1 MGAYE
6 YRALD
11 ENGREKKGL
20 LEGDTA
26 RAVRA
31 ALREKKL
38 LPIDVNEVAERGSK
52 KKKEAK
58 GGLTLGSGLSATELA
73 LITRQLATM
82 FRAGL
87 PLDEALQAV
96 AEQNDK
102 PRPKKILLG
111 VRSRVLEGHTMASGL
126 GDFPRAFPELYR
138 ATVAAGEQSGNLDG
152 VLERLADYA
161 EAQQTLRGKVLEA
174 LAYPAFLTLAAL
186 GIVIF
191 LLLTVVPPV
200 VEVFEDM
207 KMEVPDLTRALIFA
221 SGFLQNYGLVLLIGL
236 GVIGGAIYML
246 LQQKGPRRAYHN
258 FLLKVPVVGRFVRS
272 ANTAQFART
281 LSIMASSGVP
291 VISAMGIAASVVTNL
306 PMREAIDVATERV
319 REGASIGK
327 SLDVSKLF
335 PPMTMRLIASGE
347 ASGELD
353 SMLLRA
359 ADSQEQELETLRK
372 MLTSLLAPFMVL
384 VMGAI
389 VLMIVMAILLPIFEL
404 NTSTF

>member
-11 ENGREKKGL
+11 QNGREKKGL

-26 RAVRA
+26 RAVRQM
-31 ALREKKL
+31 LREKKL
-38 LPIDVNEVAERGSK
+38 LPVDVTEVAERRTR
-52 KKKEAK
+52 KKKESRAFSV
-58 GGLTLGSGLSATELA
+58 GSGLSGTELA

-96 AEQNDK
+96 AEQNEK

-111 VRSRVLEGHTMASGL
+111 VRARVLEGHTMASGL
-126 GDFPRAFPELYR
+126 GDYPKAFPDLYR

-161 EAQQTLRGKVLEA
+161 ESQQTMRGKVLEA
-174 LAYPAFLTLAAL
+174 MVYPIFLTLAAV
-186 GIVIF
+186 GIVVF

-200 VEVFEDM
+200 VQVFEDM
-207 KMEVPDLTRALIFA
+207 KMEVPFLTRALIMMSA
-221 SGFLQNYGLVLLIGL
+221 FLQDYGFFLFIGL
-236 GVIGGAIYML
+236 SAIGFGIYML
-246 LQQKGPRRAYHN
+246 LKQTGPRRAWHRT
-258 FLLKVPVVGRFVRS
+258 LLKMPVVGGFVRA

-291 VISAMGIAASVVTNL
+291 VITAMGIASSVVTNL
-306 PMREAIDVATERV
+306 PMREAIDVAAERV
-319 REGASIGK
+319 REGASIAK
-327 SLDVSKLF
+327 SLDVSKIF
-335 PPMTMRLIASGE
+335 PPMTMRLISSGE

-353 SMLLRA
+353 DMLLRA

-384 VMGAI
+384 VMGGI
-389 VLMIVMAILLPIFEL
+389 VLVIVMAILLPIFEL

>member
-6 YRALD
+6 YRAVD
-11 ENGREKKGL
+11 QKGREKKGL

-26 RAVRA
+26 RSVRQM
-31 ALREKKL
+31 LRDKQL
-38 LPIDVNEVAERGSK
+38 LPVEVKEVVDRGGK
-52 KKKEAK
+52 KKKDKPGIAIGNK
-58 GGLTLGSGLSATELA
+58 LGATELA

-96 AEQNDK
+96 AEQNEK
-102 PRPKKILLG
+102 ARPKKIMLG
-111 VRSRVLEGHTMASGL
+111 VRSRVLEGHTLASGL
-126 GDFPRAFPELYR
+126 GEFPRAFPDLYR

-161 EAQQTLRGKVLEA
+161 ESQQALRGKIIEA
-174 LAYPAFLTLAAL
+174 LVYPAFLTLAAA

-191 LLLTVVPPV
+191 LMLTVVPPV
-200 VEVFEDM
+200 VAVFEDM
-207 KMEVPDLTRALIFA
+207 QMDVPWQTE
-221 SGFLQNYGLVLLIGL
+221 LLIAMSQFVQTRGL
-236 GVIGGAIYML
+236 ALLAILTVVIGGAIL
-246 LQQKGPRRAYHN
+246 VLRQPGPKRAWHST
-258 FLLKVPVVGRFVRS
+258 LLKLPVVGKFVRS

-281 LSIMASSGVP
+281 LSIMAQSGVP
-291 VISAMGIAASVVTNL
+291 VLTAMGIGASVVTNV

-319 REGASIGK
+319 REGASIAK
-327 SLDVSKLF
+327 SLDVGKLF

-359 ADSQEQELETLRK
+359 ADSQEQELETIRK
-372 MLTSLLAPFMVL
+372 MLTSLLAPVMVL
-384 VMGAI
+384 VMGVI
-389 VLMIVMAILLPIFEL
+389 VLFIVMAILLPIFDM
-404 NTSTF
+404 NTASF

>member
-11 ENGREKKGL
+11 HNGREKKGL

-26 RAVRA
+26 RAVRQM
-31 ALREKKL
+31 LREKQL
-38 LPIDVNEVAERGSK
+38 LPVEVTEVADRG
-52 KKKEAK
+52 KKKERR
-58 GGLTLGSGLSATELA
+58 GISFGSGLSGTELA

-102 PRPKKILLG
+102 PRPKRILLG
-111 VRSRVLEGHTMASGL
+111 VRARVMEGHTLADGL
-126 GDFPRAFPELYR
+126 GNFPKAFPELYR

-174 LAYPAFLTLAAL
+174 MVYPAFLTLAAIA
-186 GIVIF
+186 IVVF

-200 VEVFEDM
+200 VQVFEDM
-207 KMEVPDLTRALIFA
+207 KMELPLLTHMLIAMSEFLQAYGFYVLFGLALVVALIY
-221 SGFLQNYGLVLLIGL
+221 SI
-236 GVIGGAIYML
+236 
-246 LQQKGPRRAYHN
+246 LQQTGPRRAWHRV
-258 FLLKVPVVGRFVRS
+258 LLDLPVVGRFVRAS
-272 ANTAQFART
+272 NTAQFTRT

-291 VISAMGIAASVVTNL
+291 VISAMNIASSVVTNL
-306 PMREAIDVATERV
+306 PMRDAIDVAAERV

-353 SMLLRA
+353 HMLARA

-372 MLTSLLAPFMVL
+372 MLTSLLAPVMVL
-384 VMGAI
+384 LMGGI
-389 VLMIVMAILLPIFEL
+389 VLVIVMAILLPIFEM
-404 NTSTF
+404 NTTSF

>member
-1 MGAYE
+1 MGAYQ
-6 YRALD
+6 YRAVD
-11 ENGREKKGL
+11 TSGREKKGL

-26 RAVRA
+26 RSVRQ
-31 ALREKKL
+31 ALRDKQL
-38 LPIDVNEVAERGSK
+38 LPIEVTEVAERGGK
-52 KKKEAK
+52 KKKEK
-58 GGLTLGSGLSATELA
+58 RGGLSLGNSLSATELA

-102 PRPKKILLG
+102 ARPKKIMLG
-111 VRSRVLEGHTMASGL
+111 VRARVLEGHTLASGL
-126 GDFPRAFPELYR
+126 GEFPSAFPELYR

-161 EAQQTLRGKVLEA
+161 ESQQALKGKIVEA
-174 LAYPAFLTLAAL
+174 LVYPAFLTLAST

-191 LLLTVVPPV
+191 LMLTVVPPV

-207 KMEVPDLTRALIFA
+207 QMELPWATTALIA
-221 SGFLQNYGLVLLIGL
+221 MSAFLQEHGWLLLFSIIGL
-236 GVIGGAIYML
+236 IIAVIVILSRPGPKRTWHRTML
-246 LQQKGPRRAYHN
+246 RL
-258 FLLKVPVVGRFVRS
+258 PVIGRFVRS

-291 VISAMGIAASVVTNL
+291 VLTAMGIGSSVVTNV

-319 REGASIGK
+319 REGASIAK
-327 SLDVSKLF
+327 SLDVGKLF

-353 SMLLRA
+353 SMLMRA
-359 ADSQEQELETLRK
+359 ADAQEQELETLRK
-372 MLTSLLAPFMVL
+372 MLTSLLAPVMVL
-384 VMGAI
+384 VMGGI
-389 VLMIVMAILLPIFEL
+389 VLGIVMAILFPIFDM
-404 NTSTF
+404 NTGGF

>member
-1 MGAYE
+1 MGAFE

-11 ENGREKKGL
+11 QNGREKKGL

-26 RAVRA
+26 RAVRQL
-31 ALREKKL
+31 LRDRQL
-38 LPIDVNEVAERGSK
+38 LPIDVTEVAERG
-52 KKKEAK
+52 KKKEQRTMSI
-58 GGLTLGSGLSATELA
+58 GNGLSGTELA

-87 PLDEALQAV
+87 PLDESLQAV

-111 VRSRVLEGHTMASGL
+111 VRARVLEGHTLADGL
-126 GDFPRAFPELYR
+126 ADFPKAFPDLYR

-161 EAQQTLRGKVLEA
+161 ESQQTLRGKVVEA
-174 LAYPAFLTLAAL
+174 MVYPAFLTLAAIA
-186 GIVIF
+186 IVVF

-200 VEVFEDM
+200 VQVFEDM
-207 KMEVPDLTRALIFA
+207 KMQLPLLTKLLIAMSQFLQDYGVYVVVGLALIIT
-221 SGFLQNYGLVLLIGL
+221 GIYLLL
-236 GVIGGAIYML
+236 R
-246 LQQKGPRRAYHN
+246 QTGPRRAWHRT
-258 FLLKVPVVGRFVRS
+258 LLRLPVIGRFVRAS
-272 ANTAQFART
+272 NTAQFTRT

-291 VISAMGIAASVVTNL
+291 VITAMNIASSVVTNL
-306 PMREAIDVATERV
+306 PMREAIDVAAERV
-319 REGASIGK
+319 REGAAIGK
-327 SLDVSKLF
+327 SLGVSKLF

-353 SMLLRA
+353 HMLARA

-372 MLTSLLAPFMVL
+372 MLTSLLAPIMVL
-384 VMGAI
+384 LMGGI
-389 VLMIVMAILLPIFEL
+389 VLVIVMAILLPIFEM
-404 NTSTF
+404 NTSSF

>member
-11 ENGREKKGL
+11 GKGREKKGL

-26 RAVRA
+26 RAVRQM
-31 ALREKKL
+31 LREKQL
-38 LPIDVNEVAERGSK
+38 MPVDVREVAERGNK
-52 KKKEAK
+52 KKKESSFSV
-58 GGLTLGSGLSATELA
+58 GTGLSATELA
-73 LITRQLATM
+73 LVTRQLATM

-96 AEQNDK
+96 AESNEK

-111 VRSRVLEGHTMASGL
+111 VRARVLEGHTMASGL
-126 GDFPRAFPELYR
+126 GDFPRAFPDLYR

-161 EAQQTLRGKVLEA
+161 ESQQTLRGKVVEA
-174 LAYPAFLTLAAL
+174 MVYPIFLTLAAI
-186 GIVIF
+186 GIVTF

-200 VEVFEDM
+200 VQVFEDM
-207 KMEVPDLTRALIFA
+207 KMDVPLLTRLLIQMSA
-221 SGFLQNYGLVLLIGL
+221 FLQNYGLILLVGL
-236 GVIGGAIYML
+236 IAVGGGVYAL
-246 LQQKGPRRAYHN
+246 LKRPGPRRRWHST
-258 FLLKVPVVGRFVRS
+258 LLEIPIVGRFVRAS
-272 ANTAQFART
+272 NTAQFART

-291 VISAMGIAASVVTNL
+291 VISAMTIASSVVTNV
-306 PMREAIDVATERV
+306 PMREAIEVASERV
-319 REGASIGK
+319 REGASIAK

-353 SMLLRA
+353 DMLLRA

-384 VMGAI
+384 VMGGI
-389 VLMIVMAILLPIFEL
+389 VLVIVMAILLPIFEL

>member
-11 ENGREKKGL
+11 QNGREKKGL

-31 ALREKKL
+31 ALREKQL
-38 LPIDVNEVAERGSK
+38 LPIDVNEVAERGRK
-52 KKKEAK
+52 KKKEAR
-58 GGLTLGSGLSATELA
+58 GGLSLGTGLSATELA

-96 AEQNDK
+96 AEQNEK

-174 LAYPAFLTLAAL
+174 LVYPLFLTLAAT
-186 GIVIF
+186 GIVVF

-221 SGFLQNYGLVLLIGL
+221 SGFLQKYGLLLVIGL
-236 GVIGGAIYML
+236 GAIGAATYTL
-246 LQQKGPRRAYHN
+246 LKQTGPRRAYHN
-258 FLLKVPVVGRFVRS
+258 MLLKIPVVGRFVRS

-291 VISAMGIAASVVTNL
+291 VITAMGIAASVVTNL

-372 MLTSLLAPFMVL
+372 MLTSLLAPVMVL

>member
-6 YRALD
+6 YRAVD
-11 ENGREKKGL
+11 QNGREKKGL

-26 RAVRA
+26 RAVRQ
-31 ALREKKL
+31 ALRDKKL
-38 LPIDVNEVAERGSK
+38 LPVEVNEVVERSGK
-52 KKKEAK
+52 KKKEKKSGMAM
-58 GGLTLGSGLSATELA
+58 GHTLGATEVA

-82 FRAGL
+82 FKAGL

-96 AEQNDK
+96 GEQNEK
-102 PRPKKILLG
+102 ARPKKIMLG
-111 VRSRVLEGHTMASGL
+111 VRSRVLEGHTLASGL

-152 VLERLADYA
+152 VLERLADYS
-161 EAQQTLRGKVLEA
+161 ESQQALRGKIVEA
-174 LAYPAFLTLAAL
+174 LVYPAFLTLASTA
-186 GIVIF
+186 IVIF
-191 LLLTVVPPV
+191 LMLTVVPPV

-207 KMEVPDLTRALIFA
+207 QMDLPMATKVLIA
-221 SGFLQNYGLVLLIGL
+221 MSGFLQAHGWTLLIAVVGFVTAVFL
-236 GVIGGAIYML
+236 IL
-246 LQQKGPRRAYHN
+246 RQPGPRRAWHRA
-258 FLLKVPVVGRFVRS
+258 LLKLPVIGRFVRS

-291 VISAMGIAASVVTNL
+291 VLTAMGIGSSVVTNI

-319 REGASIGK
+319 REGASIAK
-327 SLDVSKLF
+327 SLDVGKLF

-353 SMLLRA
+353 SMLMRA

-372 MLTSLLAPFMVL
+372 MLTSLLAPVMVL
-384 VMGAI
+384 VMGGI
-389 VLMIVMAILLPIFEL
+389 VLGIVMAILFPIFDM
-404 NTSTF
+404 NTGGF

>member
-6 YRALD
+6 YRAID
-11 ENGREKKGL
+11 QNGREKKGL

-26 RAVRA
+26 RSVRQM
-31 ALREKKL
+31 LRDQKL
-38 LPIDVNEVAERGSK
+38 LPVELNEVAERGKK
-52 KKKEAK
+52 KKKESSFSV
-58 GGLTLGSGLSATELA
+58 GSGLSGTELA

-96 AEQNDK
+96 AEQNEK

-111 VRSRVLEGHTMASGL
+111 VRARVLEGHTMASGL
-126 GDFPRAFPELYR
+126 GDFPKAFPDLYR

-161 EAQQTLRGKVLEA
+161 ESQQTLRGQVLEA
-174 LAYPAFLTLAAL
+174 MVYPIFLTLAAL
-186 GIVIF
+186 GIVVF

-200 VEVFEDM
+200 VQVFEDM
-207 KMEVPDLTRALIFA
+207 KMEVPALTRALISMSA
-221 SGFLQNYGLVLLIGL
+221 FLQSYGFFVLIGL
-236 GVIGGAIYML
+236 VALGAGIYTL
-246 LQQKGPRRAYHN
+246 LKQTGPRRAWHST
-258 FLLKVPVVGRFVRS
+258 LLKMPVIGRFVRS

-291 VISAMGIAASVVTNL
+291 VITAMGIASSVVTNV
-306 PMREAIDVATERV
+306 PMREAIDVAAERV
-319 REGASIGK
+319 REGASIAK

-335 PPMTMRLIASGE
+335 PPMTMRLISSGE

-353 SMLLRA
+353 AMLLRA
-359 ADSQEQELETLRK
+359 ADSQEQELDTLRK

-384 VMGAI
+384 VMGGI
-389 VLMIVMAILLPIFEL
+389 VLIIVMAILLPIFEL
-404 NTSTF
+404 NTNTF